1 MNGNNATLPAADT
14 RPDRG
19 DSAFDPSANPGRY
32 APAPTIDQNWVSLTR
47 FKIRTASDDNN
58 NNTAIEY
65 VFRNGRQQA
74 RFYIDIE
81 ARNQNGEVVA
91 VPPAYLKQHLKLIRR
106 DGGVP
111 FNFSPGVDANYS
123 PVPRWWPS
131 LESYVEQSEELGAA
145 WSAHAPDEEIENDA
159 SASAESPDV
168 GGEGKPFF
176 RWLPADDGS
185 YWPLQ
190 EYVITGATTSEIRE
204 WVAVSLLAPN
214 GTTLYTTNDP
224 AGDTPGKF
232 RSYVRFVSLP
242 LYPDAVTY
250 NYTETKLG
258 TVNFL
263 WRFYHYKLTIQ
274 LHGHNVPI
282 RNVRSDVSG
291 APPYQMWG
299 SHKNKSHALMQCYS
313 VGQDW
318 FGDFSDPDIE
328 WFVKV
333 YEGGH
338 CDRIRPEA
346 GAQSFLTVF
355 CDNDF
360 DWSDKTRLNGT
371 LTDIYGTDHAIRIR
385 YDEPSWWYRVER
397 A

>member
-1 MNGNNATLPAADT
+1 MNANDANVPAADT

-19 DSAFDPSANPGRY
+19 DSAFDPTVDPERFA
-32 APAPTIDQNWVSLTR
+32 AVPAIDPNWVSLTK
-47 FKIRTASDDNN
+47 FKIRTARDDNN
-58 NNTAIEY
+58 NNTAVEY

-91 VPPAYLKQHLKLIRR
+91 VPAAYLKQHLKLIRR

-111 FNFSPGVDANYS
+111 LNFSIGSSSYS
-123 PVPRWWPS
+123 PVPSWWPS
-131 LESYVEQSEELGAA
+131 LDSYLQQSEELGAD
-145 WSAHAPDEEIENDA
+145 WSVHAPDEEIENDA

-224 AGDTPGKF
+224 AGGTPGKF
-232 RSYVRFVSLP
+232 RSYVRLVSLP
-242 LYPDAVTY
+242 LYPDAITY
-250 NYTETKLG
+250 TYTEASLG
-258 TVNFL
+258 TVNHFY
-263 WRFYHYKLTIQ
+263 RFYHYKLTIQ
-274 LHGHNVPI
+274 LHGRNVPI
-282 RNVRSDVSG
+282 SVVGTDVQW
-291 APPYQMWG
+291 PFDMWG
-299 SHKNKSHALMQCYS
+299 SHSKKSHALMQCGA
-313 VGQDW
+313 VGSAW
-318 FGDFSDPDIE
+318 FGHFSDADLRG
-328 WFVKV
+328 FVAA
-333 YEGGH
+333 YEDGR
-338 CDRIRPEA
+338 CDRIKPEQ

-355 CDNDF
+355 VDKDLG
-360 DWSDKTRLNGT
+360 WSDRTRLNGRV
-371 LTDIYGTDHAIRIR
+371 TDIYGTDHAIRIK
-385 YDEPSWWYRVER
+385 YYESDWWYRVER